1 MTDTKFD
8 ALERENDWCIRVA
21 QEEIQ
26 AALDLI
32 NLPLQEQDRPYTLIS
47 ALEETR
53 ERLRS
58 AKSLLREV
66 VGVKK

>member
-1 MTDTKFD
+1 MQLECDDDWFIKA
-8 ALERENDWCIRVA
+8 ALDD
-21 QEEIQ
+21 IQ
-26 AALDLI
+26 TALDLI
-32 NLPLQEQDRPYTLIS
+32 NLPLKEQEQPYSIIS
-47 ALEETR
+47 ALDETR